1 MMKKMNK
8 PFVLIGAGGHGMV
21 IAEILEAMG
30 ERIACFTDDHPLLTE
45 QVGYTVIQ
53 NPEAL
58 DDTESK
64 QFIISI
70 GNNAIRKKMSIAYP
84 LEYGTALHPSAQ
96 LSSRATIG
104 EGTVVMAG
112 VCVNSSARIGKHCIL
127 NTLCSIDHEC
137 VLEDFVHIS
146 PGAALAGNVKV
157 GEGTHIGI
165 GASVIPGVTIGKWCT
180 IGAGAV
186 VLKDVPDH
194 STVVGVP
201 GKVIKTKAH
210 E

>member
-1 MMKKMNK
+1 MIKKMNK

-30 ERIACFTDDHPLLTE
+30 EGIFCFTDDHPLLTA
-45 QVGYTVIQ
+45 QLGYTVIQ
-53 NPEAL
+53 NLEAL

-70 GNNAIRKKMSIAYP
+70 GNNAIRKKISEAHA
-84 LEYGTALHPSAQ
+84 LHYGRAIHPSAQ
-96 LSSRATIG
+96 LSSRASVG

-112 VCVNSSARIGKHCIL
+112 VCVNSSTTIGKHCIL
-127 NTLCSIDHEC
+127 NTQCSIDHEC
-137 VLEDFVHIS
+137 VLEDFVHVS
-146 PGAALAGNVKV
+146 PGAALAGNIKV
-157 GEGTHIGI
+157 GAGTHIGI
-165 GASVIPGVTIGKWCT
+165 GASVIPGITIGKWCT

-186 VLKDVPDH
+186 VLNDVPDY

-201 GKVIKTKAH
+201 GKVIKTKTH